1 VGSIKAVLSRLAS
14 LAVINK
20 TRVRGGVADALSDVG
35 VWPLPVAGRAW
46 QAACIFLPEGPA
58 GLRSGRK
65 IAASPTSSEHCEALA
80 GAAGRQAVAKPQEV
94 PPEVGQIRDLQLG
107 LVDPQDGEQMRT
119 WNELMVREH
128 PQGQR
133 RLVGRQLRYLV
144 GSATRARSTACWPFL
159 MRGEATPHR
168 PFPRIRSPGLAICG
182 FAANTVMA

>member
-1 VGSIKAVLSRLAS
+1 MAVIKKRLESGEKSRTRLARWVCRRFQLYDLRGKPRVS
-14 LAVINK
+14 SCLKALRDLEREAKLQLPPPVLNIVK
-20 TRVRGGVADALSDVG
+20 HWRVRRHSQG
-35 VWPLPVAGRAW
+35 
-46 QAACIFLPEGPA
+46 
-58 GLRSGRK
+58 
-65 IAASPTSSEHCEALA
+65 
-80 GAAGRQAVAKPQEV
+80 VAKPKEV
-94 PPEVGQIRDLQLG
+94 PAEVGQIRDLQLS